1 MDSLA
6 RLTVADRSWIVYS
19 IPIDSYLQGKRGWE
33 PLAAIFVGLLATA
46 ILAGYMH
53 LLIGRTER
61 VEFLVDQRTEAL
73 RVSEERFRCLVD
85 GASDAFFLIDTQGRL
100 FDVNR
105 CACESLGYSRE
116 ELLNMGVDDV
126 QLQPLKW
133 ANGDPYWKFPESTQP
148 ITYEGLHRRKNG
160 ETFPVEVRLSFLEYL
175 GKYWC
180 LALARDITE
189 RKRSDA
195 ALRFSEERFRRLA
208 DVAGDALFLHD
219 AQGKI
224 IDVNRRACERL
235 GFSRTELL
243 EMNILDI
250 DAKPYKIN
258 GESLPW
264 NLPDSEYPLT
274 FEGMHR
280 QKDGDLFPVEVRLSV
295 LQTADQRL
303 FLGLVRD
310 ITERKQAEAAMK
322 AEERLLRQLLDLL
335 ENDRKLVAFEIHDG
349 LAQQLTGL
357 LMQLQVMEAAR
368 ERHAPAEVLDNLPK
382 ILDLAEKSVVEV
394 RRLIGGLRPPIL
406 DESGMVAAIE
416 FLVGEMRNTEPATI
430 EFKHDDDI
438 RDLAGPLES
447 AIFRIVQESLTNA
460 CRYSQ
465 SKKIEI
471 ELKQSENTLHLR
483 IQDWGVGFDPQKI
496 GGPHYGLSG
505 IRQRARLM
513 GGSAEI
519 VSAPGEGTT
528 VTVQLPLVE
537 RSIEDDDRAE

>member
-1 MDSLA
+1 M
-6 RLTVADRSWIVYS
+6 
-19 IPIDSYLQGKRGWE
+19 
-33 PLAAIFVGLLATA
+33 
-46 ILAGYMH
+46 
-53 LLIGRTER
+53 
-61 VEFLVDQRTEAL
+61 
-73 RVSEERFRCLVD
+73 
-85 GASDAFFLIDTQGRL
+85 
-100 FDVNR
+100 
-105 CACESLGYSRE
+105 
-116 ELLNMGVDDV
+116 
-126 QLQPLKW
+126 
-133 ANGDPYWKFPESTQP
+133 
-148 ITYEGLHRRKNG
+148 TYEGLHRRKNG

-303 FLGLVRD
+303 LLGLVRD